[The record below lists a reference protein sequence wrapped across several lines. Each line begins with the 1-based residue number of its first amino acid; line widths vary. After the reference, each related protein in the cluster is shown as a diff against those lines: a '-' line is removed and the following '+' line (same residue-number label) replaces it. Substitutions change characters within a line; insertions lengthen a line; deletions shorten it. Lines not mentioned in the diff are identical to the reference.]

1 MPSALDDLLSTLG
14 PDTIAQM
21 AGRIGASP
29 QQTQSAIQAALPLL
43 MGAMTR
49 NASTPQG
56 AEALHRAAV
65 RDHAANDPMALLGGL
80 LGGGGSGGGLG
91 GLLGGGSG
99 SGGSM
104 GDMLGALGGLLG
116 GSGGGAS
123 APAARSPIDD
133 GMGILGHVLGGAQQR
148 AAGGVARAG
157 GIDGGSA
164 MQLMAM
170 LAPLLMSVLGRNAQQ
185 GGLDAGGLAG
195 LLGGEMSRLGGGNAS
210 APGFLGNV
218 LDADGDGDVDAAD
231 LLQRGAG
238 LLDAFMRR

>member
-1 MPSALDDLLSTLG
+1 MSALDELLRHLD

-29 QQTQSAIQAALPLL
+29 QQTQSAIQAALPVL

-49 NASTPQG
+49 NASTAQG

-65 RDHAANDPMALLGGL
+65 RDHAAQDPLALLGGL
-80 LGGGGSGGGLG
+80 LGGGAGGGA
-91 GLLGGGSG
+91 S
-99 SGGSM
+99 
-104 GDMLGALGGLLG
+104 DMLGALGGLLG
-116 GSGGGAS
+116 GGGGAA
-123 APAARSPIDD
+123 APRARSPIED

-157 GIDGGSA
+157 GIDAASA
-164 MQLMAM
+164 TQLMAM
-170 LAPLLMSVLGRNAQQ
+170 LAPLLMSALGRNAQR

-195 LLGGEMSRLGGGNAS
+195 LLGNDMSRLGGGNAA

-218 LDADGDGDVDAAD
+218 LDADGDGDVDASD

-238 LLDAFMRR
+238 LLGAFMRR

>member
-1 MPSALDDLLSTLG
+1 MSSPLDDLLRTLG

-29 QQTQSAIQAALPLL
+29 AQTQNAIQAALPLL
-43 MGAMTR
+43 MGAMSR

-56 AEALHRAAV
+56 AEALHRAAT

-80 LGGGGSGGGLG
+80 LGGGGGGGG
-91 GLLGGGSG
+91 G
-99 SGGSM
+99 M

-116 GSGGGAS
+116 GGGS
-123 APAARSPIDD
+123 AAPRARSPMED
-133 GMGILGHVLGGAQQR
+133 GLGILGHVLGGAQQR

-170 LAPLLMSVLGRNAQQ
+170 LAPLVMSVLGRNAQQ
-185 GGLDAGGLAG
+185 RGLDAGGLAG
-195 LLGGEMSRLGGGNAS
+195 LLGGEMSRLGGGDPGAR
-210 APGFLGNV
+210 GFLGNA

-238 LLDAFMRR
+238 LLGAFMRR

>member
-1 MPSALDDLLSTLG
+1 MSSPLDDLLRNLG
-14 PDTIAQM
+14 PDTIQQM
-21 AGRIGASP
+21 AGRIGATP
-29 QQTQSAIQAALPLL
+29 AQTQNAIQAALPLL
-43 MGAMTR
+43 MGAMSR

-56 AEALHRAAV
+56 AEALHRAAT

-80 LGGGGSGGGLG
+80 LGGGGGGG
-91 GLLGGGSG
+91 
-99 SGGSM
+99 M

-116 GSGGGAS
+116 GGGAAS
-123 APAARSPIDD
+123 APSARNPIDD
-133 GMGILGHVLGGAQQR
+133 GLGILGHVLGGAQQR

-170 LAPLLMSVLGRNAQQ
+170 LAPLVMSVLGRNAQQ
-185 GGLDAGGLAG
+185 RGLDAGGLAG
-195 LLGGEMSRLGGGNAS
+195 LLGGEMSRLGGGDPGAR
-210 APGFLGNV
+210 GFLGNA

-238 LLDAFMRR
+238 LLGAFMRR

>member
-1 MPSALDDLLSTLG
+1 MSALDDLLRNLN

-56 AEALHRAAV
+56 AESLHRAAV
-65 RDHAANDPMALLGGL
+65 RDHAAQDPMALLGGL
-80 LGGGGSGGGLG
+80 LGGGG
-91 GLLGGGSG
+91 GGSG
-99 SGGSM
+99 M

-116 GSGGGAS
+116 GGGGDA
-123 APAARSPIDD
+123 APRARSPIDD

-157 GIDGGSA
+157 GMDAGSA

-170 LAPLLMSVLGRNAQQ
+170 LAPLIMSALGRNAQR

-195 LLGGEMSRLGGGNAS
+195 VLGNDMSRLGGGNPS

-218 LDADGDGDVDAAD
+218 LDADGDGDVDASD

-238 LLDAFMRR
+238 LLGAFMRR

>member
-1 MPSALDDLLSTLG
+1 MSALDDLLRNLD

-29 QQTQSAIQAALPLL
+29 EQTQSAIQAALPLL

-65 RDHAANDPMALLGGL
+65 NDHASQDPMALLGGL
-80 LGGGGSGGGLG
+80 LGGGGSGGG
-91 GLLGGGSG
+91 
-99 SGGSM
+99 M

-116 GSGGGAS
+116 GGGAT
-123 APAARSPIDD
+123 APRGRSPIED

-157 GIDGGSA
+157 GIDAGSA

-170 LAPLLMSVLGRNAQQ
+170 LAPLLMSALGRNAQR

-195 LLGGEMSRLGGGNAS
+195 LLGGDMSRLGGGNAA

-218 LDADGDGDVDAAD
+218 LDADGDGDVDASD

-238 LLDAFMRR
+238 LLGEFMRR

>member
-1 MPSALDDLLSTLG
+1 MSSPLDDLLRNLG
-14 PDTIAQM
+14 PDTIQQM
-21 AGRIGASP
+21 AGRIGATP
-29 QQTQSAIQAALPLL
+29 AQTQNAIQAALPLL
-43 MGAMTR
+43 MGAMSR

-56 AEALHRAAV
+56 AEALHRAAT

-80 LGGGGSGGGLG
+80 LGGGGGGGG
-91 GLLGGGSG
+91 
-99 SGGSM
+99 M

-116 GSGGGAS
+116 GGGAAS
-123 APAARSPIDD
+123 APSARNPIDD
-133 GMGILGHVLGGAQQR
+133 GLGILGHVLGGAQQR

-170 LAPLLMSVLGRNAQQ
+170 LAPLVMSVLGRNAQQ
-185 GGLDAGGLAG
+185 RGLDAGGLAG
-195 LLGGEMSRLGGGNAS
+195 LLGGEMSRLGGGDPGAR
-210 APGFLGNV
+210 GFLGNA

-238 LLDAFMRR
+238 LLGAFMRR

>member
-1 MPSALDDLLSTLG
+1 MSSALDDLLSALG

-21 AGRIGASP
+21 AGQIGASP
-29 QQTQSAIQAALPLL
+29 QQTQRSIQAALPLL

-65 RDHAANDPMALLGGL
+65 RDHAGNDPMALLGSL
-80 LGGGGSGGGLG
+80 LGGGGGGGLG
-91 GLLGGGSG
+91 GLLGGSG
-99 SGGSM
+99 RAAGGGGM
-104 GDMLGALGGLLG
+104 GDVLGALGGLLG
-116 GSGGGAS
+116 GGGA
-123 APAARSPIDD
+123 PGARNPLED
-133 GMGILGHVLGGAQQR
+133 GAGILGHVLGGAQSR

-157 GIDGGSA
+157 GIDVGSA
-164 MQLMAM
+164 AKLMAM
-170 LAPLLMSVLGRNAQQ
+170 LAPLIMAALGRSAQR

-195 LLGGEMSRLGGGNAS
+195 VLGNDMSRLGGGNAS

-218 LDADGDGDVDAAD
+218 LDADGDGDVDASD

-238 LLDAFMRR
+238 LLGAFMRR

>member
-1 MPSALDDLLSTLG
+1 MSSALDDLLSALG

-21 AGRIGASP
+21 AGQIGASP
-29 QQTQSAIQAALPLL
+29 QQTQRSIQAALPLL

-65 RDHAANDPMALLGGL
+65 RDHAGNDPMALLGSL
-80 LGGGGSGGGLG
+80 LGGGGGGGLG
-91 GLLGGGSG
+91 GLLGGSG
-99 SGGSM
+99 SAAGGGGM
-104 GDMLGALGGLLG
+104 GDVLGALGGLLG
-116 GSGGGAS
+116 GAAAAPGARN
-123 APAARSPIDD
+123 PLED
-133 GMGILGHVLGGAQQR
+133 GAGILGHVLGGAQPR

-157 GIDGGSA
+157 GIDVGSA
-164 MQLMAM
+164 VKLMAM
-170 LAPLLMSVLGRNAQQ
+170 LAPLIMAALGRSAQR

-195 LLGGEMSRLGGGNAS
+195 VLGNDMSRLGGGNAS

-218 LDADGDGDVDAAD
+218 LDADGDGDVDASD

-238 LLDAFMRR
+238 LLEAFTRR